1 MCDLICYFI
10 NFYVWSCDMGKM
22 NVYDKMMIENQK
34 KKRNLESPADA
45 RRSADI
51 IDAYLNFVGQT

>member
-1 MCDLICYFI
+1 
-10 NFYVWSCDMGKM
+10 MGKM